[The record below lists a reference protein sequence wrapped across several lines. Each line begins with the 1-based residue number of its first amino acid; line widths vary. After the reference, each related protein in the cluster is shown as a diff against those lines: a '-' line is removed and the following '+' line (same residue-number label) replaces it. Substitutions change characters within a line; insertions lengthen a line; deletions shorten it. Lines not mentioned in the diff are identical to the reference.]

1 MSKVVEI
8 QRADDPRDVIHQAVQ
23 LLAEGQ
29 LVAFP
34 TETVYVVAAHS
45 LKPEAVARLRGLSEM
60 HAQAQ
65 HVLALK
71 GPAEA
76 LDYVPDMSHVGLK
89 FVRRCWPGPV
99 TLVFEVGA
107 DTGLASAL
115 PAETRQAVA
124 AGGELNL
131 RVPAH
136 DIVLDVLRLM
146 PAPLVLSCER
156 LPEAAPHTTA
166 AEIMAAYQEKVA
178 LVIDDGPSR
187 YGQPSSVV
195 QIQGEAWK
203 LIREGVVTERI
214 LGRLASEVYLFV
226 CTGNTCRSPMAEGLF
241 RKLLSEKL
249 GCTEEFLVDRGFV
262 VASAG
267 LSAALGGPPSPEAV
281 KILGLRDIDLRG
293 HESQPL
299 TPRLLNQA
307 DHVFAM
313 TRNHRDTILWEYPEL
328 SDRVHLLSREGTD
341 ISDPI
346 GGGPDDYARCAEEIE
361 QHLRAILSD
370 LEVEKS

>member
-1 MSKVVEI
+1 MIVRMSKVVEI

-34 TETVYVVAAHS
+34 TETVYVVAAHG
-45 LKPEAVARLRGLSEM
+45 LRPDAVARLRQLSE
-60 HAQAQ
+60 Q
-65 HVLALK
+65 HQTAAHMLALK

-76 LDYVPDMSHVGLK
+76 LDYVPDMSLLGQK

-99 TLVFEVGA
+99 TLVFDIAA
-107 DTGLASAL
+107 DAGLCGVL
-115 PAETRQAVA
+115 PEETRQAVA
-124 AGGELNL
+124 PGGLLNL

-146 PAPLVLSCER
+146 PAPLVLTCER
-156 LPEAAPHTTA
+156 LSEQSPPTTA
-166 AEIMAAYQEKVA
+166 QAIAALDQDQLA
-178 LVIDDGPSR
+178 LIIDDGPAR

-195 QIQGEAWK
+195 QIQGETWK
-203 LIREGVVTERI
+203 VTGEGVVTERI

-249 GCTEEFLVDRGFV
+249 GCSEEFLVDRGYV

-267 LSAALGGPPSPEAV
+267 LSAALGGPPAPKRS
-281 KILGLRDIDLRG
+281 
-293 HESQPL
+293 ESSSRKRS
-299 TPRLLNQA
+299 TCA
-307 DHVFAM
+307 G
-313 TRNHRDTILWEYPEL
+313 TRA
-328 SDRVHLLSREGTD
+328 SRSRPG
-341 ISDPI
+341 S
-346 GGGPDDYARCAEEIE
+346 
-361 QHLRAILSD
+361 
-370 LEVEKS
+370 

>member
-1 MSKVVEI
+1 
-8 QRADDPRDVIHQAVQ
+8 
-23 LLAEGQ
+23 
-29 LVAFP
+29 
-34 TETVYVVAAHS
+34 
-45 LKPEAVARLRGLSEM
+45 
-60 HAQAQ
+60 
-65 HVLALK
+65 
-71 GPAEA
+71 
-76 LDYVPDMSHVGLK
+76 MSHVGLK